1 MIDIQQI
8 QYRLDEMCPNGYMTF
23 LHENGCISI
32 THKNG
37 VHRVSVVISPKEPQY
52 SDLDLIIIKAGALQN
67 IMKEYIDDKT
77 WEKAEDKNS
86 RRNGSPL

>member
-8 QYRLDEMCPNGYMTF
+8 QYRLDEMCPNGYRTF

-37 VHRVSVVISPKEPQY
+37 VHRVSVIISPKEPQY
-52 SDLDLIIIKAGALQN
+52 SNLDLIIIKAGALQN
-67 IMKEYIDDKT
+67 IMKEYIDGKT
-77 WEKAEDKNS
+77 RKETEAKD
-86 RRNGSPL
+86 RG